1 MAEED
6 NEDMICDICG
16 ATGPAMVA
24 ASGLGPASFAY
35 CPTCIARHAE
45 PFMMVAT
52 RVCFAGGPVN
62 GNLEELADVVTY
74 ADGHYVGLDAVLAR
88 YDDELEAEIREMFFG

>member
-1 MAEED
+1 MTEDPEE
-6 NEDMICDICG
+6 NMICDVCG
-16 ATGPAMVA
+16 AEGPAMVA

-35 CPTCIARHAE
+35 CPTCLDRNAE

-52 RVCFAGGPVN
+52 RVCFAGGPIN
-62 GNLEELADVVTY
+62 GDLEELADVVTY
-74 ADGHYVGLDAVLAR
+74 ADGRYLGLDAVLAR